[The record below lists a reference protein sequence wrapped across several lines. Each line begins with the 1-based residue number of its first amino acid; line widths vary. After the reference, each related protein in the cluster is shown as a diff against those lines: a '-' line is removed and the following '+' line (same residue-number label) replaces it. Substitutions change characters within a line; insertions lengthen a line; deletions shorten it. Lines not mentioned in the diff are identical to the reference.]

1 MGFVDVKHKAR
12 LYAILFPPSG
22 ETTLDAVVNLAIWLA
37 INDNTAGFW
46 VEKRIEIVQARPA
59 LAAI

>member
-1 MGFVDVKHKAR
+1 MCFINIKHKAR

-22 ETTLDAVVNLAIWLA
+22 ETAFDAVVYLAIWLA